1 MEFGK
6 RRDTTDTE
14 DFCPHQLVT
23 DLLQTSLV
31 VYVADLL
38 WTCNGETGVMDFGF
52 QAEKASGWI
61 GGWMDKA
68 GELTGTACDTTG
80 VVGPNPQISVG
91 SYRPQSIQ
99 SANLD
104 YRDCKPEVI

>member
-1 MEFGK
+1 
-6 RRDTTDTE
+6 
-14 DFCPHQLVT
+14 
-23 DLLQTSLV
+23 
-31 VYVADLL
+31 
-38 WTCNGETGVMDFGF
+38 
-52 QAEKASGWI
+52 
-61 GGWMDKA
+61 MDKA